1 MSKSFVIFAQYFFM
15 KQVRFSFL
23 CVLCF
28 AFLVLVSGCLDD
40 SGSDPIKKISSD
52 FVRLKPKNGYTII
65 NATFLGNFE
74 RNYYGNY
81 APDSL
86 RLIWKAELGT
96 GTTRVGSQTLT
107 WSGAGWTGQTLIVSH
122 GRKTYLLQG
131 TYEHN
136 IKKIDAETGKV
147 LARFDCGDVIKG
159 TGTLYYNGKR
169 LMMMQGSRTG
179 GTSLPDGSAASFRA
193 IDFQSFR
200 LLWSII
206 SKKTKCYSR
215 DVDGSALV
223 YNDTAYLGL
232 ENGLFT
238 VFNPNIS
245 EEKDGLK
252 LAKIYEQH
260 WMYEDADIAKHGG
273 NLVTESSP
281 AILGNRIYIA
291 SGSGHV
297 YGYNMKTRKIDW
309 DFFIGS
315 DMDGSPVVTD
325 DGCILISVEKEYI
338 PGSGG
343 VYKLDPSK
351 PADSSC
357 VKWFMPTTDRFFV
370 FWHGGIIGSVG
381 INDKYRKPND
391 KIPNLAVFTAIDGN
405 MYVVKHKS
413 LSDKTSLCPQN
424 KYTYKQPE
432 VVFKYP
438 TGVSISTPIIVG
450 NKIVAA
456 GYDGLYLFK
465 FDENLKFELIKHLPL
480 ASIEATPVVHDGRIY
495 IAARDGY
502 LYCFGN

>member
-1 MSKSFVIFAQYFFM
+1 MNYSISFLRVLIFVTFVIIF
-15 KQVRFSFL
+15 
-23 CVLCF
+23 
-28 AFLVLVSGCLDD
+28 SGCQPDE
-40 SGSDPIKKISSD
+40 P
-52 FVRLKPKNGYTII
+52 LKPARKIDFKFNKLKPRGGYTII
-65 NATFLGNFE
+65 NQTFLGNFQ

-86 RLIWKAELGT
+86 RLIWKTELGT
-96 GTTRVGSQTLT
+96 GKTRVGSATLT
-107 WSGAGWTGQTLIVSH
+107 WSGAGWTGQPLIVSDSK
-122 GRKTYLLQG
+122 KTFILQG

-136 IKKIDAETGKV
+136 IKKIDAATGKV

-159 TGTLYYNGKR
+159 TGTLYYNGER

-179 GTSLPDGSAASFRA
+179 GTSQPDGSAASFRA
-193 IDFQSFR
+193 IDFQTFR
-200 LLWSII
+200 MLWSIV
-206 SKKTKCYSR
+206 SVKTKCYSR
-215 DVDGSALV
+215 DVDGSAIV
-223 YNDTAYLGL
+223 VNDTGYIGL

-238 VFNPNIS
+238 VFDPNKTK
-245 EEKDGLK
+245 EKSGLK
-252 LAKIYEQH
+252 LAEIYEQH
-260 WMYEDADIAKHGG
+260 WMYEDTDIAKHGG

-281 AILGNRIYIA
+281 SILGNRVYVA

-297 YGYNMKTRKIDW
+297 YGYNLKTRKIDW
-309 DFFIGS
+309 DFFIGA

-343 VYKLDPSK
+343 IYKLDPSK
-351 PADSSC
+351 PADSTC
-357 VKWFMPTTDRFFV
+357 VKWFMPTGDRFFV
-370 FWHGGIIGSVG
+370 FWYGGVIGSVG

-391 KIPNLAVFTAIDGN
+391 RIPNLAVFTAIDGN

-413 LSDKTSLCPQN
+413 VTTKKSKCPQN
-424 KYTYKQPE
+424 KYDYPQPE

-465 FDENLKFELIKHLPL
+465 FDENLKFELIKHIQL
-480 ASIEATPVVHDGRIY
+480 ASIEATPVVHNGRIY